1 MKVPGIRIS
10 SLHLLTVL
18 FWCTVGC
25 ADREQSPNVSSVSD
39 NSPAAQL
46 QSPSLKT
53 GAQILSYR
61 YLHELEGRNI
71 GLIANPTARVG
82 DSHLL
87 DLLTVYGIRI
97 NSLFAP
103 EHGFRGD
110 RPAGEEIQG
119 GMDVETG
126 LIVHSLYGS
135 TRKPTPEMLEDIDLL
150 IFDMQ
155 DVGVRFY
162 TYISTLGLVLEA
174 AAQQDV
180 EVWVLDRPNPLGGE
194 YVSGW
199 VMQDE
204 HQSFVGAFPIPVVH
218 GLTMGE
224 IAMMINKEGWTKAGQ
239 KANLRVIKMENWSRE
254 QHWNETGLEW
264 RAPSPNLPHFTNAL
278 VYPGTCFFEGS
289 NMSEGR
295 GTSDPFMLVGSPGQ
309 QFTYEQLE
317 LITNRYPVSL
327 ERVEFVPEDMPG
339 MAVNPKHKGET
350 VIGVRVSP
358 LTLDPMRLRPLEM
371 GLELFRLLLRSDP
384 DAETNRF
391 LYNLAGTTQ
400 IDHFIEHDNPAAVYW
415 QEELDMF
422 RELREN
428 YLLY

>member
-224 IAMMINKEGWTKAGQ
+224 IALMINKEGWTKAGQ

>member
-61 YLHELEGRNI
+61 YLHELEDRNI

-400 IDHFIEHDNPAAVYW
+400 IDHFIEHDHPAAVYW

>member
-1 MKVPGIRIS
+1 M
-10 SLHLLTVL
+10 
-18 FWCTVGC
+18 
-25 ADREQSPNVSSVSD
+25 N
-39 NSPAAQL
+39 
-46 QSPSLKT
+46 SPSLKT
-53 GAQILSYR
+53 GAQLLTER

-82 DSHLL
+82 NSHLL
-87 DLLTVYGIRI
+87 DLLTENGVRI
-97 NSLFAP
+97 SSLFAP

-110 RPAGEEIQG
+110 QPAGEEIRG
-119 GMDVETG
+119 GVDVETG
-126 LIVHSLYGS
+126 LTVHSLYGS
-135 TRKPTPEMLEDIDLL
+135 TRKPTPEMLQDVDLL

-174 AAQQDV
+174 AAEQDV

-199 VMQDE
+199 MMQDE
-204 HQSFVGAFPIPVVH
+204 HTSFVGAFPIPVVH

-224 IAMMINKEGWTKAGQ
+224 IAIMINEEGWTGAEKKAY
-239 KANLRVIKMENWSRE
+239 LRVIEMENWSRS
-254 QHWNETGLEW
+254 QHWTETGLDW
-264 RAPSPNLPHFTNAL
+264 RAPSPNLPHFTNTL

-289 NMSEGR
+289 TMSEGR
-295 GTSDPFMLVGSPGQ
+295 GTTDPFMLVGSPGQ
-309 QFTYEQLE
+309 QFTDEQLE
-317 LITNRYPVSL
+317 IITNRYPVSL
-327 ERVEFVPEDMPG
+327 QRVEFVPDDIPG

-358 LTLDPMRLRPLEM
+358 LTVDPMRLRPLEM
-371 GLELFRLLLRSDP
+371 GLELFRLMLHSDP

-400 IDHFIEHDNPAAVYW
+400 IDHFLEHDNPAAVYW
-415 QEELDMF
+415 QEELDLF

-428 YLLY
+428 YLLYE